1 MSLALF
7 EKQFDDV
14 DLELRCLGEWDAIWR
29 RRARC
34 RLPNAEGGSLPY
46 RHNLG
51 DGCFTIE
58 HVDGLASAIRTCLM
72 AYYDQK
78 WSFQQ
83 WRGRGVCC

>member
-58 HVDGLASAIRTCLM
+58 HVDGLATAHG
-72 AYYDQK
+72 AKVFAQPG
-78 WSFQQ
+78 FQLSDTYLPH
-83 WRGRGVCC
+83 GLL